1 MHEDH
6 ELVIIGGG
14 PAGLTAG
21 IYGGRAR
28 LDTLLI
34 EKGIIGGQI
43 VNAEIVENYPGFPEG
58 ISGFDLAEAMHQ
70 QAKKHGLHQL
80 DDEVSKISIE
90 GSYKV
95 VQLSSGAICRAKAVI
110 VAGGSERRKLGVPG
124 EDEFIGK
131 GVSYCATCDGAF
143 FTDQTVVVVGG
154 GDSAITEALF
164 LTRFASKITVIHRRD
179 QLRASKTIQDKAFA
193 DPKVAFL
200 WDTVVEEIAGDAMMR
215 ILKLRNVKTGEQS
228 VFEADGVFI
237 YAGLSPNTDCV
248 KGILSLDD
256 AGNVITND
264 LMETNV
270 PGILAAGDIRHNSGR
285 QVIIA
290 AGDGATA
297 ALSAEKFL
305 HGT

>member
-1 MHEDH
+1 MQEDH

-70 QAKKHGLHQL
+70 QAKKHGLRQL

-90 GSYKV
+90 GSHKV
-95 VQLSSGAICRAKAVI
+95 VQLSSGAICRAKAII

-124 EDEFIGK
+124 EDEFVGK

-143 FTDQTVVVVGG
+143 FADQTVAVVGG
-154 GDSAITEALF
+154 GDAAVTEALF
-164 LTRFASKITVIHRRD
+164 LTRFASKVVLIHRRD
-179 QLRASKTIQDKAFA
+179 QLRASKIIQEKALA
-193 DPKVAFL
+193 DPKMEFL
-200 WDTVVEEIAGDAMMR
+200 WDTIVEEIAGDAMMR
-215 ILKLRNVKTGEQS
+215 TLKLQHVKTGEQ
-228 VFEADGVFI
+228 FTLEAEGAFI
-237 YAGLSPNTDCV
+237 YVGLRPNTDCA
-248 KGILSLDD
+248 KGTLALDE
-256 AGNVITND
+256 AGNIITNE

-270 PGILAAGDIRHNSGR
+270 QGIFAAGDIRRNSGR
-285 QVIIA
+285 QAIIA

-297 ALSAEKFL
+297 TLLVEKFL
-305 HGT
+305 QGT